1 LRAPI
6 GGPRDLGPT
15 DLICRVIAQDTEH
28 VHDIVNQL
36 TAAAAQPSRGASG

>member
-6 GGPRDLGPT
+6 GVRAISGRP